1 MNQKRGNKIN
11 FLPII
16 IVLILLSAG
25 SSWVLSMASVPVQM
39 GQALVTGELYTGRLE
54 RVVDERGS
62 VAIGIVG
69 TKLDGNQV
77 FIPAE
82 RLEDITHDF
91 FWDVDQA
98 VFLDTEGGTFWLT
111 YEDLILAYIILV
123 LAFLVCRMGLFL
135 GLFVLHAFAII
146 GNQTAAAIRKGI
158 HLLIKPLR
166 MLLVGYILVVF
177 YQYRI
182 FGSEEEA
189 ESFSIFILIF
199 ALYFLYV
206 VIRRLVEVR
215 NYWAMHTKKDHL
227 MPQAATVS
235 TVEREGI
242 QTGMEKQVV
251 QDNDLIKRQ
260 KTTFKHQ
267 TSRYN

>member
-1 MNQKRGNKIN
+1 MNQKRGKKIN

-25 SSWVLSMASVPVQM
+25 SSWVLSIASLPVQM

-62 VAIGIVG
+62 VAVGITAAG
-69 TKLDGNQV
+69 SDGNQV

-82 RLEDITHDF
+82 RLEDITNDF
-91 FWDVDQA
+91 FSDVDQA
-98 VFLDTEGGTFWLT
+98 VFLDAEGGTFWLT

-135 GLFVLHAFAII
+135 ALFVLHAFAII
-146 GNQTAAAIRKGI
+146 RSQTAATIRKGI

-166 MLLVGYILVVF
+166 MLMVGYILVVF

-206 VIRRLVEVR
+206 ISRRLIDIR
-215 NYWAMHTKKDHL
+215 SYWIVQTKKDRL
-227 MPQAATVS
+227 MPPTTTGSSSEKAETPTV
-235 TVEREGI
+235 I
-242 QTGMEKQVV
+242 EKQVF
-251 QDNDLIKRQ
+251 QDNELIKRQ

>member
-1 MNQKRGNKIN
+1 MNQKRGKKIN

-25 SSWVLSMASVPVQM
+25 SSWVLSIASLPVQM
-39 GQALVTGELYTGRLE
+39 GHALVTGELYTGRLE

-62 VAIGIVG
+62 VAVGITATG
-69 TKLDGNQV
+69 SDGNQV

-91 FWDVDQA
+91 FSDVDQA
-98 VFLDTEGGTFWLT
+98 VFLDAEGGTFWLT

-123 LAFLVCRMGLFL
+123 LVFLVCRMALFL
-135 GLFVLHAFAII
+135 TLFVLHAFAII
-146 GNQTAAAIRKGI
+146 TNQTAAATRKGI

-166 MLLVGYILVVF
+166 MLMVGYILVVF

-182 FGSEEEA
+182 FGSKEEA

-206 VIRRLVEVR
+206 ISRRLMDIRSSWIVQ
-215 NYWAMHTKKDHL
+215 TKKDRL
-227 MPQAATVS
+227 MPQAVTSSSSEKAETP
-235 TVEREGI
+235 TA
-242 QTGMEKQVV
+242 MEKQVF
-251 QDNDLIKRQ
+251 QDNELIKRQ